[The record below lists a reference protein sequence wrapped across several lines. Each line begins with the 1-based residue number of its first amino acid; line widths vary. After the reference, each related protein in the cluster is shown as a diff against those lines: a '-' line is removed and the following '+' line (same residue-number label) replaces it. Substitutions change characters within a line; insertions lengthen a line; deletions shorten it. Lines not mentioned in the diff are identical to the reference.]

1 MKSCLNG
8 LSWMQP
14 SITSGNAWWGVASG
28 RFAVVHFAL
37 ASWLK
42 LGGGDAGDG
51 APVGTGP
58 LAVRLDF
65 DDGARPDFTERGKRK
80 GMALW
85 IIGDPGGDRQCLAR

>member
-42 LGGGDAGDG
+42 LGEGDAGDG
-51 APVGTGP
+51 PPVGTGP